1 VGFEKSHLFGKIEL
15 DISTTVE
22 GTFSLSTDVPGRA
35 MVQRYSFTVP
45 VTTRR
50 TVRARLPGPMVGHLC
65 SAIYT
70 PGQGGTSELYG
81 VRVWVRELPAG
92 QWYWF
97 PLPVVETPALHQQM
111 QIPVEPTGQSFT
123 QMQIPVE
130 PTGESFTQM
139 QIPVEPTGQSFT
151 QMQIP
156 VEPTG
161 QSFTQMQIPV
171 EPTGQSF
178 TQMQIPVPP
187 TPADFSNMALPVEPT
202 PESFSQLSLPVKPTP
217 PVPEWVSVAV
227 DD

>member
-22 GTFSLSTDVPGRA
+22 GTFALSTDVPGRA

-45 VTTRR
+45 ITTRR

-70 PGQGGTSELYG
+70 PGQGGTSEIYG

-97 PLPVVETPALHQQM
+97 PLPVVETPALHQ
-111 QIPVEPTGQSFT
+111 E
-123 QMQIPVE
+123 
-130 PTGESFTQM
+130 
-139 QIPVEPTGQSFT
+139 
-151 QMQIP
+151 MQIP

-202 PESFSQLSLPVKPTP
+202 PGSFSQLSLPVKPTP
-217 PVPEWVSVAV
+217 PVPEWVSVPV
-227 DD
+227 DE